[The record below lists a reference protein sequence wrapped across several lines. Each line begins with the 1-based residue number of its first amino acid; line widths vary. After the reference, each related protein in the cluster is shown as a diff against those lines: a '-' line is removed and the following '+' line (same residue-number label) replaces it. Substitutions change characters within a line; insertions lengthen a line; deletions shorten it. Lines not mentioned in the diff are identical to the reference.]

1 MELERKKNSPRILQ
15 PEIDEKKLPAGA
27 GKKILPLETGEM
39 TVAEKLATY
48 PCEKI
53 LYGFLN
59 MVQPETG
66 PRINMDTVLLAGF
79 TRLREGERVMELG
92 CAHGGIS
99 LILAK
104 RYRGAIFEGLDIQP
118 ELVSL
123 ARENAR
129 INGLTANTSFRTG
142 DLREIRALYP
152 HQTFDA
158 VVVNPPYEDPGS
170 GMPSPSPLSRTARQ
184 GEMCTLEDVCAA
196 ARYLLKNRGRLY
208 MVMRARRLADTLAL
222 LKKYSVEPRELMM
235 VHPVPEKNASVFLLE
250 ARRAGGPAM
259 TVLPPLYIYDS
270 GGEYTPELMKYY
282 APEPPRI

>member
-1 MELERKKNSPRILQ
+1 MELERKKNSPRISH
-15 PEIDEKKLPAGA
+15 PEIDALHEAERCTRCGA
-27 GKKILPLETGEM
+27 SE
-39 TVAEKLATY
+39 EKLTTLS
-48 PCEKI
+48 CEKI

-59 MVQPETG
+59 MVQPKNEG

-79 TRLREGERVMELG
+79 ARLREGERVIELG

-104 RYRGAIFEGLDIQP
+104 RYRGVNFEGLDIQP
-118 ELVSL
+118 ELVEL
-123 ARENAR
+123 ARENSR
-129 INGLTANTSFRTG
+129 INGLTANTSFRVG
-142 DLREIRALYP
+142 DLREIRRFYP

-158 VVVNPPYEDPGS
+158 VVVNPPYEDPGN
-170 GMPSPSPLSRTARQ
+170 GMPSPSQNARTARQ

-208 MVMRARRLADTLAL
+208 MVMRATRLADTLAL
-222 LKKYSVEPRELMM
+222 LKKYSVEPRELMT
-235 VHPVPEKNASVFLLE
+235 VHPRAEKNASVFLVE

-282 APEPPRI
+282 APEIPRI